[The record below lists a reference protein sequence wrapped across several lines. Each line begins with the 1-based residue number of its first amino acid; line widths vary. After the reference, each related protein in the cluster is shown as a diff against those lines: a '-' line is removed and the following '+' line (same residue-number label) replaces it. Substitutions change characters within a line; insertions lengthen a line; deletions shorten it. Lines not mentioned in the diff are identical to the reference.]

1 MLTRFLINVFFTAC
15 IVGMPALVWCVW
27 RYGVGE
33 VMRYFG
39 LHSDEEGGE

>member
-15 IVGMPALVWCVW
+15 IVGMPAVVWCGW
-27 RYGVGE
+27 RYGVVE

>member
-1 MLTRFLINVFFTAC
+1 MLTRFLIGVFFTAC
-15 IVGMPALVWCVW
+15 IVGMPALVWCVR
-27 RYGVGE
+27 RYGVVE

>member
-1 MLTRFLINVFFTAC
+1 MLTRFLIDVFFTAC

-27 RYGVGE
+27 RYGVVE

-39 LHSDEEGGE
+39 LHSDEEGR